1 MKGLSDRLNFGF
13 LNSGDKAAFSVSFTH
28 FSNALLDFHK
38 VLPHNFIVTYFFGP
52 VLPRML

>member
-1 MKGLSDRLNFGF
+1 MKGLSDRLNLGF